1 MRVRLNLATKPLL
14 THRRF
19 LVGSAA
25 IAAVMGIV
33 FLALGWHVYATYR
46 AQSAITTKMQEI
58 RAERANLEVRR
69 QKLDEFFKRPE
80 NAKLSERAAYL
91 NTIIEESSFLWTQM
105 FMDLEHVKP
114 AGVRVLSISPK
125 KVKGN
130 MQLTLKVG
138 ATSDE
143 AKLKFLR
150 ALEGSKAFA
159 KVVLLSQQLSTQ
171 PGADQQVFE
180 LSMDYTRTG

>member
-25 IAAVMGIV
+25 IAVVVGIV
-33 FLALGWHVYATYR
+33 FLAFGWHVYAAYR
-46 AQSAITTKMQEI
+46 AASVIKARMQEI
-58 RAERANLEVRR
+58 RVERDELEKRR
-69 QKLDEFFKRPE
+69 EKLDQFFKRPE
-80 NAKLSERAAYL
+80 NAKLSDRAAYL
-91 NTIIEESSFLWTQM
+91 NSIIDESGFLWTQM

-125 KVKGN
+125 MVKGN
-130 MQLTLKVG
+130 MEIKLKVG
-138 ATSDE
+138 AASDD

-159 KVVLLSQQLSTQ
+159 NVFLLSDQRSTQ
-171 PGADQQVFE
+171 QGGDSQVFE
-180 LSMDYTRTG
+180 LSVVYTRT

>member
-25 IAAVMGIV
+25 VAFVAGVV
-33 FLALGWHVYATYR
+33 FLTLGWHVFAAYR
-46 AQSAITTKMQEI
+46 AESVIKAKMQEI
-58 RAERANLEVRR
+58 RIEREGLEARR
-69 QKLDEFFKRPE
+69 EKLDQFFKRPE

-91 NTIIEESSFLWTQM
+91 NSIIDESGFLWTQM
-105 FMDLEHVKP
+105 FTDLEHVKP
-114 AGVRVLSISPK
+114 AGVRLLSISPK
-125 KVKGN
+125 MVKGN
-130 MQLTLKVG
+130 MEVKLKVG
-138 ATSDE
+138 AASDE

-159 KVVLLSQQLSTQ
+159 NVLLLSDQVSTQ
-171 PGADQQVFE
+171 PGGDQQVLE
-180 LSMDYTRTG
+180 LSVVYTRA

>member
-25 IAAVMGIV
+25 IAIVAAIV
-33 FLALGWHVYATYR
+33 FLAVGWHVYAAYR
-46 AQSAITTKMQEI
+46 AQSAITTKMQQI
-58 RAERANLEVRR
+58 RTERASLEARR
-69 QKLDEFFKRPE
+69 AKLEEFFKRPE

-91 NTIIEESSFLWTQM
+91 NTIIDESGFLWTQM

-125 KVKGN
+125 MVKGN
-130 MQLTLKVG
+130 MQITLKVG
-138 ATSDE
+138 AASDD
-143 AKLKFLR
+143 AKLKFIR
-150 ALEGSKAFA
+150 ALEGSKMFS
-159 KVVLLSQQLSTQ
+159 KVNLLSEQVSTQ
-171 PGADQQVFE
+171 AGGDPQVFE
-180 LSMDYTRTG
+180 LSMDYART